1 MKYRN
6 TKQKSLILSLIDK
19 HGHLT
24 IEELINL
31 INSSNQEVSLA
42 TIYRNLTILTQE
54 EKIKKIY
61 SNDKQMY
68 ETIKHDHFHFEC
80 LKCQKVIDIDP
91 SLIKITINHSIT
103 EQIDKKE
110 LFLYGICNDC
120 KNNNK

>member
-6 TKQKSLILSLIDK
+6 TKQKHLILSLIDK

-24 IEELINL
+24 IEELIKL
-31 INSSNQEVSLA
+31 INNSNQSVSLA

-68 ETIKHDHFHFEC
+68 ETIKQDHFHFEC
-80 LKCQKVIDIDP
+80 LKCKKVIDVNP